1 MSFERVA
8 GFLALT
14 LAITMTSPAFA
25 GDSNPTTQPYAKF
38 ILDFISHTDPS
49 LQAQVEKIDTEL
61 REKFGMKPDQ
71 TSVGVLDLTKAE
83 RLAMINGDRMD
94 YGASVPKI
102 GILLAYFDL
111 TPRAAFELDPTIRKE
126 LGRMIKVSDN
136 EMASK
141 YSHLLGLRP
150 IQAVLTKYKLWD
162 EMHGGGIWVGKHYGK
177 DAERYPDPISHN
189 SHAIT
194 ARQVMRFY
202 LLMLQGKLVTPEASA
217 RMREIFESPDIE
229 HDQNKFVK
237 ALSGRE
243 GMKIIRKSGTWDTWF
258 HDSAVITATGRQYIL
273 VAITN
278 HPKGDD
284 YLEALAARV
293 DDVMQKQK

>member
-1 MSFERVA
+1 MLSMRAFV
-8 GFLALT
+8 GLIIVLA
-14 LAITMTSPAFA
+14 MTSATFA
-25 GDSNPTTQPYAKF
+25 ADPNPTTQPYAKF
-38 ILDFISHTDPS
+38 ILDFISHTDPA
-49 LQAQVEKIDTEL
+49 LQAQAEKIDTEL
-61 REKFGMKPDQ
+61 RDKFAMKPDQ
-71 TSVGVLDLTKAE
+71 TSVGLLDLTKAE

-111 TPRAAFELDPTIRKE
+111 TPRASFDLDPTVRKE
-126 LGRMIKVSDN
+126 LGRMIKLSDN

-141 YSHLLGLRP
+141 YSHLLGLKP

-177 DAERYPDPISHN
+177 DTERYPDPISHN

-202 LLMLQGKLVTPEASA
+202 LLMLQGKLVSPEASA

-229 HDQNKFVK
+229 HDRNKFVK

-258 HDSAVITATGRQYIL
+258 HDSAVITAPSRQYIL
-273 VAITN
+273 VGMTN
-278 HPKGDD
+278 HPKGDE
-284 YLEALAARV
+284 YLEALAARI
-293 DDVMQKQK
+293 DDLMQRKQK